1 MYDLTFLT
9 KIHSYEQKKKKNLT
23 VYSENDGW
31 RMSGV

>member
-9 KIHSYEQKKKKNLT
+9 KIHSYVQKKKYLT